1 MRLSSL
7 SSTEHSLFY
16 ENLKD
21 MSVCD
26 FHAQLKK
33 YEIDNVIDQKNIL
46 LALIEMENTA
56 LIADFAPFIYQMHE
70 EGRYRYNTSNDIG
83 TLCNGL
89 KIPKICD
96 VLFECIHSSVYHYIL
111 QHPDFVGNI
120 DVLKRIVDAID
131 VVRYD
136 DILKSCLCNN
146 CLQGN
151 PSSSEQ
157 LKCIELLL
165 PLQRQNHLNDV
176 LYLAINKNNPDVIQ
190 RLYPLCDVEKVAE
203 RHKKYFIMN
212 YVFEEKQL
220 FFVEYHSNQKW
231 KSQFLQ
237 EFTDCSNNELDQK
250 TSAAPQKRK
259 I

>member
-1 MRLSSL
+1 MRLDHL
-7 SSTEHSLFY
+7 SADEHSLFC
-16 ENLKD
+16 ENLKHF
-21 MSVCD
+21 SVCD

-33 YEIDNVIDQKNIL
+33 YEIDNVIDQKNIFL
-46 LALIEMENTA
+46 MLIEVQNTA
-56 LIADFAPFIYQMHE
+56 LIADFAPVIYNLHE
-70 EGRYRYNTSNDIG
+70 EGVYNYKVPRDIG
-83 TLCNGL
+83 ALCDGL

-96 VLFECIHSSVYHYIL
+96 VLFEHIHSSVYHYIL

-136 DILKSCLCNN
+136 DILKSCLFNN

-165 PLQRQNHLNDV
+165 PLQQQHHLNDV
-176 LYLAINKNNPDVIQ
+176 LYLAINKNNPDIIQ
-190 RLYPLCDVEKVAE
+190 RLYPLCNVDKVAE
-203 RHKKYFIMN
+203 KHKKIYITD
-212 YVFEEKQL
+212 YVFEKQL
-220 FFVEYHSNQKW
+220 FFVEYHSNQKL
-231 KSQFLQ
+231 KSQLLQ
-237 EFTDCSNNELDQK
+237 ELTDCSNKNLDS
-250 TSAAPQKRK
+250 TASATTQKRK